1 MGIVNWFAKRIQKHA
16 DLRYGREVIKEFVEK
31 VPIENSEVK
40 VLDLG
45 AGPGIDLVNARDVL
59 VKKCGEVKLY
69 GLETYP
75 PNCEML
81 RKEGVQVIELD
92 IEKGKLPFQDGE
104 LDIIIA
110 NQIIEHT
117 KEIFWIFS
125 EISRVLKPNG
135 VCIIGIPNLASFHN
149 RIMLMLGMQP
159 PCIDVVG
166 PHVRGF
172 TYAGFQSFAELD
184 GYFAIKEYKASNFY
198 PFSPRVSSILCKL
211 FPKSGVALFF
221 YLTRTEKSGK
231 YISVLKNRFFETPYY
246 VGK

>member
-1 MGIVNWFAKRIQKHA
+1 MGIVDFFAKKIQKHA
-16 DLRYGREVIKEFVEK
+16 DLRYGREIISEFVKK
-31 VPIENSEVK
+31 VPVTGTELK

-45 AGPGIDLVNARDVL
+45 AGPGIDLANAKKQL
-59 VKKCGEVKLY
+59 EKKCKNIKLY
-69 GLETYP
+69 GLETYG
-75 PNCEML
+75 PNCEKL
-81 RKEGVQVIELD
+81 RKRGVEVIDLD
-92 IEKGKLPFQDGE
+92 IEKGVLPFADGE
-104 LDIIIA
+104 LDIVMA

-135 VCIIGIPNLASFHN
+135 ICIIGIPNLASFHN

-172 TYAGFQSFAELD
+172 TYPGFKSFAELD
-184 GYFAIKEYKASNFY
+184 GFFKIEEYKASNFY
-198 PFSPRVSSILCKL
+198 PFPPKISKVLCKL

-221 YLTRTEKSGK
+221 YIRRTDKKGR
-231 YISVLKNRFFETPYY
+231 YIEVLKDRFFETPYY
-246 VGK
+246 RG